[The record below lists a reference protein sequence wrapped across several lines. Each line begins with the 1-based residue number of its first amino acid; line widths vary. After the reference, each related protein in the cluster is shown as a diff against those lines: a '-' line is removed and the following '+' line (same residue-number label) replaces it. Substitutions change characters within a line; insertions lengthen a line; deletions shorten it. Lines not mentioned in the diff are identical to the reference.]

1 MQIYINDDLLDF
13 TLEEEKVLGQVTNAL
28 MRWLNDEGF
37 VFVRADIETAT
48 GEAKTFDEASLS
60 EGDAIPLETL
70 ATVRVTAKIPDE
82 ILLEHLDTITSV
94 FRILKEAIQQK
105 NSEVLADIMSEYEN
119 AKAGIDR
126 VSGQVFIHP
135 DDISASKL
143 DELIAASKIL
153 MEDRD
158 EERTRHLVLY
168 LTHANYIL
176 GDRIREIID
185 PAAEFRATLRNSAAI
200 LPKIEQV
207 PVQLQTGKDREA
219 MNTVLRFIETSQK
232 LLRIYPR
239 LKTAGIVDTEYVTV
253 GERRFEEFYSDYN
266 AILHELIEAFTQ
278 EDSVLIGD
286 LLEYELLPRTG
297 ELLDVL
303 DVLDGLQPE
312 EET

>member
-312 EET
+312 EEA